1 MLRSR
6 SAEPIGGARNST
18 DPSILI
24 FCGPSGIGK
33 STLISRLMGEFP
45 GKFGFS
51 VSHTTR
57 SPRVGEMNGVHYHFT
72 DIEEMKAEI
81 DHGMFLEHAIV
92 HGNFYGTSFS
102 AVDAVR
108 HNGLICIL
116 DIDVQG
122 VENIKKS
129 PKIDQSDV
137 VFVMLVPP
145 SIEELERRLRNRKTD
160 TEEVINRR
168 VVRAREELEWRNKT
182 NYWDSILVND
192 DLEECYLELV
202 KLVENFFG
210 LRRPDKESSIG
221 HFSVRKQQPTTTH

>member
-6 SAEPIGGARNST
+6 SAEPGADVRRTN
-18 DPSILI
+18 PSVLV

-33 STLISRLMGEFP
+33 STLISRLMGEFQ

-57 SPRVGEMNGVHYHFT
+57 GPRVGEMNGVHYHFT
-72 DIEEMKAEI
+72 DPSRMQAEI
-81 DHGMFLEHAIV
+81 DQGMFLEHAIV

-102 AVDAVR
+102 AINAVR
-108 HNGLICIL
+108 DNGLICIL

-129 PKIDQSDV
+129 PKINQDDV

-160 TEEVINRR
+160 SEEVINRR
-168 VVRAREELEWRNKT
+168 VTRAREELEWRSKN
-182 NYWDSILVND
+182 NYWDAVLVND
-192 DLEECYLELV
+192 DLEQCYSELV
-202 KLVENFFG
+202 CLVEKFFG
-210 LRRPDKESSIG
+210 IRRPDKDSTIG
-221 HFSVRKQQPTTTH
+221 HFSVRKQQQTTH

>member
-6 SAEPIGGARNST
+6 SAEPVGGST
-18 DPSILI
+18 DARQSTPSILLI
-24 FCGPSGIGK
+24 CGPSGIGK

-57 SPRVGEMNGVHYHFT
+57 APRVGEMNGVHYHFT
-72 DIEEMKAEI
+72 DLDRIKVDI
-81 DHGMFLEHAIV
+81 DQGMFLEHAVV
-92 HGNFYGTSFS
+92 HGNIYGTSFA
-102 AVDAVR
+102 AVHAVR
-108 HNGLICIL
+108 DNGLICIL

-129 PKIDQSDV
+129 PKVDQDDV

-160 TEEVINRR
+160 SEEVIVRR
-168 VVRAREELEWRNKT
+168 VARAREELQWRDKN
-182 NYWDSILVND
+182 NYWDAVLVND
-192 DLEECYLELV
+192 DLEDCYSELV
-202 KLVENFFG
+202 KLVEGYFG
-210 LRRPDKESSIG
+210 LRRPDKEASVG
-221 HFSVRKQQPTTTH
+221 HFSVRKQPPH